1 MFKTNHAFQWFT
13 NKKGGRYMFNANFML
28 AQAIQKDHLRMARR
42 ERVGRQMIEY
52 ARKKLLAKRTK
63 KENR

>member
-1 MFKTNHAFQWFT
+1 
-13 NKKGGRYMFNANFML
+13 MFNANFML

-42 ERVGRQMIEY
+42 NRVGRQMIEY
-52 ARKKLLAKRTK
+52 ARKKLLAKRINK

>member
-1 MFKTNHAFQWFT
+1 MLKSNHAFQCIT
-13 NKKGGRYMFNANFML
+13 NWKEDDMFNANFML

-42 ERVGRQMIEY
+42 ERLGRQMIEY
-52 ARKKLLAKRTK
+52 ARKKLLGKPIK

>member
-1 MFKTNHAFQWFT
+1 MHFNGLQIEKEDML
-13 NKKGGRYMFNANFML
+13 MFNANFML
-28 AQAIQKDHLRMARR
+28 AQAIQKDQLRIARR
-42 ERVGRQMIEY
+42 ERLGRQMIEI

>member
-1 MFKTNHAFQWFT
+1 
-13 NKKGGRYMFNANFML
+13 MFNANFML

-42 ERVGRQMIEY
+42 ERMGRQMIVY

>member
-1 MFKTNHAFQWFT
+1 MYYNL
-13 NKKGGRYMFNANFML
+13 KGGRSSMFNANFML
-28 AQAIQKDHLRMARR
+28 AQAIQKDQLRMARR
-42 ERVGRQMIEY
+42 ERMGRQMVEY

>member
-1 MFKTNHAFQWFT
+1 MYYKL
-13 NKKGGRYMFNANFML
+13 KGGVWRMFNANFML

-42 ERVGRQMIEY
+42 ERMGRQMVEY
-52 ARKKLLAKRTK
+52 ARKKLLAKRSK

>member
-1 MFKTNHAFQWFT
+1 MYYNL
-13 NKKGGRYMFNANFML
+13 KGGRQRMFNANFML

-42 ERVGRQMIEY
+42 NRVGRQMIEY
-52 ARKKLLAKRTK
+52 ARKKLLAKRIK